1 MTVVADVALPQV
13 NVLGSTM
20 AYREAGDPE
29 APVALFLHGNPT
41 SSYIWRN
48 IIPLVAP
55 LAHCIAPDLIGFGQS
70 GKPDIEYRF
79 ADHVRYLDAFL
90 DTVGISSAF
99 VVAQDWGT
107 ALAFH
112 LAARRPE
119 FIRGLAFME
128 FIRLMP
134 TWNDFHVDAIET
146 FQKFRTP
153 GVGEEMILQ
162 GNAFVEGV
170 LPAATVRKL
179 TDEEMS
185 VYRAPFPTPESRRPT
200 WRFPNELPIAGEPA
214 DVYLALEKA
223 HHALAQSSYPKL
235 LFVGDPGA
243 LVSPAFAA
251 SFAKGIKNCRLVQLD
266 SGIHY
271 LQEDHPDIIGATI
284 KEWLIDLGVASS
296 PKQKLTPKQRIQTD
310 TLPALRSVLEELMQR
325 EPIFHR
331 PELGTSRAA
340 LEDMTHPEFS
350 EIGASGR
357 SYSREFVLAELE
369 KRYQHPTED
378 IWETSDFHCRELATD
393 VYLLTYTLLQDHVR
407 KTRRSTIWQRTGSG
421 WKILFHQGTIIQDA

>member
-1 MTVVADVALPQV
+1 MSMLFDVELAKV

-55 LAHCIAPDLIGFGQS
+55 VAHCIAPDLIGFGQS

-90 DTVGISSAF
+90 ANAGISSAF

-128 FIRLMP
+128 FTWPMP
-134 TWNDFHVDAIET
+134 TWNDFHVDAREI

-153 GVGEEMILQ
+153 GVGEKLILED
-162 GNAFVEGV
+162 NAFVEQV

-179 TDEEMS
+179 TEEEMS

-214 DVYLALEKA
+214 DVYSILQEA
-223 HHALAQSSYPKL
+223 HRALAQSSYPKL
-235 LFVGDPGA
+235 LFTANPGA
-243 LVSPAFAA
+243 LVSPSVAEIFV
-251 SFAKGIKNCRLVQLD
+251 KNIQDCEVVELGA
-266 SGIHY
+266 GIHY
-271 LQEDHPDIIGATI
+271 LQEDHPDVIGNTVR
-284 KEWLIDLGVASS
+284 EWLIRLGV
-296 PKQKLTPKQRIQTD
+296 
-310 TLPALRSVLEELMQR
+310 
-325 EPIFHR
+325 
-331 PELGTSRAA
+331 G
-340 LEDMTHPEFS
+340 
-350 EIGASGR
+350 
-357 SYSREFVLAELE
+357 
-369 KRYQHPTED
+369 
-378 IWETSDFHCRELATD
+378 SDRC
-393 VYLLTYTLLQDHVR
+393 
-407 KTRRSTIWQRTGSG
+407 KG
-421 WKILFHQGTIIQDA
+421 